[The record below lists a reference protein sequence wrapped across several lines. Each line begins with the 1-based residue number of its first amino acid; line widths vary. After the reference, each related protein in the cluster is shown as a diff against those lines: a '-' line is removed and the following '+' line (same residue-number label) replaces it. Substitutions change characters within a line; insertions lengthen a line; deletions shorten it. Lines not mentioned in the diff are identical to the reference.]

1 MDGVRAFW
9 NGHELISKQSKR
21 ILCPD
26 WLVEDL
32 PLGVALDG
40 ELWMGRNKFEKLMT
54 LLHTSSQD
62 DPWKE
67 VMYVIFDMPHSNE
80 TYELRMEALNKIK
93 LPSHAKIV
101 SRIQYQG
108 NDHLLKSLTEIV
120 KEGGEGFMLYKP
132 QSLYIGERTQS
143 LLKAKVIPSA
153 ICLLNV
159 G

>member
-1 MDGVRAFW
+1 M
-9 NGHELISKQSKR
+9 
-21 ILCPD
+21 
-26 WLVEDL
+26 EDL

-40 ELWMGRNKFEKLMT
+40 ELWMGRNKFEKLMA

-101 SRIQYQG
+101 SRIQCQG
-108 NDHLLKSLTEIV
+108 NDHLLKITDRNCKRRRGRIYVVQTPITVHWRANAIIIESKGNSKCNLFIEC
-120 KEGGEGFMLYKP
+120 
-132 QSLYIGERTQS
+132 R
-143 LLKAKVIPSA
+143 LKTIARFR
-153 ICLLNV
+153 
-159 G
+159 